1 MANLDVRTLG
11 EYIREQ
17 REAAEVS
24 LRQLAKNA
32 GVSNPYLSQVERGL
46 RKPSAEILGQIASA
60 LRISAETLYVRAGL
74 LEPRAGNAAVTES
87 IAADESLT
95 ERQRQVLLEIYAA
108 FQSENAAL
116 AKAAEATTPEATT
129 EATTPDPTT
138 PDPTNA
144 GTTSAGASS
153 PKKDQ
158 S

>member
-1 MANLDVRTLG
+1 MATIDVHSLG

-17 REAAEVS
+17 RESAEVS

-46 RKPSAEILGQIASA
+46 KKPSAEILGQIASA

-74 LEPRAGNAAVTES
+74 LEPRDGDAAVTEA

-108 FQSENAAL
+108 FQSENAAMP
-116 AKAAEATTPEATT
+116 AASSAETDPTTTD
-129 EATTPDPTT
+129 PDPTT
-138 PDPTNA
+138 T